1 MSDNVEIVKKTQPL
15 KRRQKLAMA
24 LLGVVILSSG
34 FVLGASSTFFVLRE
48 KIRPLPSPFPSGR
61 ILQRLIKDLQLTDD
75 QQPHVKL
82 LLDKQ
87 AVKISERRKEAGEKS
102 RTQLEEMVASMK
114 TILTDEQFAKFEP
127 DFNASRERMQER
139 WNRWRQGGGD
149 GVGVDADR
157 VATVS
162 SDAININAKTAP
174 PGSLNPAP
182 NPTKGLNPG

>member
-139 WNRWRQGGGD
+139 WNRWRQGGGRRGGGGQRPGSNREQRRDKHQRED
-149 GVGVDADR
+149 G
-157 VATVS
+157 
-162 SDAININAKTAP
+162 P
-174 PGSLNPAP
+174 PGESQPGPKP
-182 NPTKGLNPG
+182 NQRP

>member
-139 WNRWRQGGGD
+139 WNRWRQGGGRRGGGGRGPGSNREQRRDKHQRED
-149 GVGVDADR
+149 G
-157 VATVS
+157 
-162 SDAININAKTAP
+162 P
-174 PGSLNPAP
+174 PGESQPGPKP
-182 NPTKGLNPG
+182 NQRP